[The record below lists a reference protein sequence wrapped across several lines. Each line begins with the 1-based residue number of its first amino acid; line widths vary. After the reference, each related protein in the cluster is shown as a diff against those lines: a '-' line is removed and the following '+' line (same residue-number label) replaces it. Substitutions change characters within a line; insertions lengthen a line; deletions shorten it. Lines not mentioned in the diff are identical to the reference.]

1 MNDLQNDFCKSLK
14 IILLPKLYFVSEIAF
29 HIFVVEFY
37 FQIETST
44 LHTNV
49 QLIGLTFATSIK
61 YHQTGQFQVYR
72 CIVFMRRSKVRLG

>member
-14 IILLPKLYFVSEIAF
+14 IILLPKLYFVSETAF

-49 QLIGLTFATSIK
+49 QLLEINTLTFSTSIK
-61 YHQTGQFQVYR
+61 YHQTG
-72 CIVFMRRSKVRLG
+72 